1 MYYIIND
8 KGDIIGESI
17 DLFPLDP
24 PLRLVA
30 KADWQPD
37 PEKALLARKAAL
49 LVEAAQKADAF
60 VAQVSGLD
68 AIPTFERE
76 SWAMQAREAQAHA
89 QNPATPT
96 PLLESIAKAR
106 GVPLDILREKALAM
120 ANAFTALTGSV
131 AGQRQAYEDRI
142 RAASDMAALDALTIS
157 YRLPMMPVSPAQKAG
172 EA

>member
-1 MYYIIND
+1 MYYLIDGKNN
-8 KGDIIGESI
+8 IIGESA

-37 PEKALLARKAAL
+37 PAKALLARKTAL

-60 VAQVSGLD
+60 VAQASGLD
-68 AIPTFERE
+68 TIPAFERE
-76 SWAMQAREAQAHA
+76 SWAMQAREAQARA
-89 QNPATPT
+89 QNPDTPT
-96 PLLESIAKAR
+96 PLLDGIAKAR
-106 GVPLDILREKALAM
+106 GVPPDILRAKALAK

-131 AGQRQAYEDRI
+131 AGQRQAYEDQI
-142 RAASDMAALDALTIS
+142 RAAPDMAALDALTIS